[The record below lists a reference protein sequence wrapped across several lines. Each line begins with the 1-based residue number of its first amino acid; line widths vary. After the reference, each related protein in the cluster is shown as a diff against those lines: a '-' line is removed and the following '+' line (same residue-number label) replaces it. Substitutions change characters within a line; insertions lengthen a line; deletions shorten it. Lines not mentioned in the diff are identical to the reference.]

1 MKRRLISTFLF
12 VLLAVALFA
21 KPYKIT
27 ASKLNVRSTPDASG
41 AVVGSLTQNTQVEVN
56 RISGGWAEITFKG
69 KKAYISAQYIT
80 PVSGSSTSSNNKN
93 NNKSSNTSSSK
104 SGSKNSNNNMPPQ
117 NPRKKKQNNANN
129 SSKSGNKNSSNN
141 MPPQNPRKN
150 KNNNTANNSKG
161 SGAKVVVENDIEE
174 SMLKGFR
181 ATFDMRWAMTNGSFR
196 KNKVGGFKPI
206 NMGAD
211 KRTISGFTTGF
222 GFEYNALVHQ
232 TSSANIMVG
241 GRTGFNYDYFA
252 SGSFA
257 SGSKEA
263 GNYIKG
269 RCSYHSITFPLQPQ
283 LSFEWKAGNTNMGFG
298 FFTGPVFEA
307 YFMRNLWKMET
318 GESTSLCVENYVT
331 GHILGV
337 GANGQTIDPTKRSG
351 SFNCMWDTGIFF
363 QINKFRF
370 FFSTAWGMHNYLWT
384 KGGPGV
390 DSYAAH
396 INRPVAFGFQT
407 VLGGKKKKNK

>member
-80 PVSGSSTSSNNKN
+80 PVSDSSTSSNNKN
-93 NNKSSNTSSSK
+93 NKSSNTSGSK
-104 SGSKNSNNNMPPQ
+104 NGSKNSGNNMPPQ
-117 NPRKKKQNNANN
+117 NPRKNKQNNANN

-150 KNNNTANNSKG
+150 KQNNTANNSKG